1 MEQLPETTGPNNLAI
16 DEYQDLPPKPSTQLA
31 GCMQYKYTP
40 ELCRKILISIAT
52 TAKPIKR
59 ICFEHGITEQCY
71 YKWLNG
77 LKGTVECHVRAMATR
92 AIAESGANQAKWADL
107 ETQINDPDTDTRRND
122 LKLRHLH
129 LQTGHKEWLWQRYNR
144 ELYGDKQTIDL
155 NVGLQPGEARR
166 QAYMANMDARRKREV
181 SAEVHDVDTE

>member
-1 MEQLPETTGPNNLAI
+1 MDALQPI
-16 DEYQDLPPKPSTQLA
+16 DPHGHAVDNYDDLPPRPSTALA
-31 GCMQYKYTP
+31 GCAEFKYTP
-40 ELCRKILISIAT
+40 ELCRKILIAIAT

-59 ICFEHGITEQCY
+59 ICFEHGIDESGY

-77 LKGTVECHVRAMATR
+77 LKGTVQCHVRAMATR
-92 AIAESGANQAKWADL
+92 AIVESGANQAKWDAL
-107 ETQINDPDTDTRRND
+107 EGEIEAAGTEVAEIRRND
-122 LKLRHLH
+122 VKLRYLH

-166 QAYMANMDARRKREV
+166 QAYMANVEARKRRDAD
-181 SAEVHDVDTE
+181 AEIT